1 MTTFT
6 GAVGNST
13 ALTSLTTDAGTAGS
27 VAINGAKADA
37 IDHQIAG
44 EERLFGR
51 FTILRRGKKNYGLVS
66 WQ

>member
-1 MTTFT
+1 M
-6 GAVGNST
+6 
-13 ALTSLTTDAGTAGS
+13 
-27 VAINGAKADA
+27 AINGAKADA

-51 FTILRRGKKNYGLVS
+51 FTILRRGKKNYGLVC